1 MKEMRSFV
9 GVTAI
14 SSRIKG
20 VASAISLS
28 IYKVTTYGSHKSA
41 NNSSQNRTKVEF
53 NVTTTSLP

>member
-9 GVTAI
+9 EVSVI
-14 SSRIKG
+14 FSRIRG
-20 VASAISLS
+20 ITSAISLS

-53 NVTTTSLP
+53 NLITASLL

>member
-9 GVTAI
+9 EVSVI
-14 SSRIKG
+14 FSRIRG
-20 VASAISLS
+20 ITSAISLS